1 MSRSQLIDRA
11 WILKMFARPS
21 MSGRVNSILRSNR
34 PGRINAQVDE
44 LFRIE
49 QWNFDNFTQFFN

>member
-21 MSGRVNSILRSNR
+21 MSGRVNSIDPLHALLNVVFDAFDR
-34 PGRINAQVDE
+34 
-44 LFRIE
+44 FRIRA
-49 QWNFDNFTQFFN
+49 